1 MFGKKSAMHTEPHSL
16 IEPCLSSTNG
26 HKRST
31 AAAWSRPATSFAKT
45 QREGVNSNDSL
56 LQCRQLAPKVSA
68 RGSRLFSQGK
78 SILIVDSFPSLRE
91 LMRELLEHSG
101 YSVLEAASS
110 SEAIRLAD
118 LYPGLIPLI
127 ITDLILPGSN
137 GVILA
142 ERVREKRRETRVLY
156 AASSQESLPVQ
167 TQFGSAHALI
177 EKPFK
182 KDAFLNQVRRL
193 LQ

>member
-1 MFGKKSAMHTEPHSL
+1 MHTEPHSL

-26 HKRST
+26 HNRST
-31 AAAWSRPATSFAKT
+31 AAPWSRPATSFAKT
-45 QREGVNSNDSL
+45 QREGAIVNSNDSL
-56 LQCRQLAPKVSA
+56 IQCRQRAPKVSA
-68 RGSRLFSQGK
+68 RGSRLFSRGK
-78 SILIVDSFPSLRE
+78 SILIVDSFHSLRE

-110 SEAIRLAD
+110 SEALRLAD
-118 LYPGLIPLI
+118 LYRGLIPLI

-142 ERVREKRRETRVLY
+142 ERVREKRQETRVLY
-156 AASSQESLPVQ
+156 AASSQESLPVP